1 MKTKMKKSYTSGRS
15 RTCKK
20 RRGAKR
26 VKRTTRRGGMWWPFR
41 RSNKVAP
48 NPSPD
53 LNEYEADIQEYY
65 RQALEEQS
73 QSQSQS
79 RSSHLPPPPPPPPP
93 PPSQSPQSGF
103 RRTRR
108 RSASSI
114 SRPSRALPPTPT
126 EVLEMLNVIDTNGN
140 GLHIS
145 DDLRSKI
152 TNSKQLTQSE
162 LTYLKHIHAT
172 ANLEPML
179 QEYRAKYKR

>member
-1 MKTKMKKSYTSGRS
+1 MKKSYTSGRT

-26 VKRTTRRGGMWWPFR
+26 VKRTARRGGMWWPFR

-48 NPSPD
+48 NPSPGLD
-53 LNEYEADIQEYY
+53 EYEDEIQKYY
-65 RQALEEQS
+65 QQALAEQS

-79 RSSHLPPPPPPPPP
+79 RSSHPPPP
-93 PPSQSPQSGF
+93 PPSPPPSQSSQSGF

-145 DDLRSKI
+145 DDLRAKI
-152 TNSKQLTQSE
+152 MNNEQLTQSE
-162 LTYLKHIHAT
+162 LIYLKHIHAT

-179 QEYRAKYKR
+179 QEYRANYKRY